1 VMGVITIQAFRDELL
16 KIATSIPG
24 LSTGEGPTASVAL
37 GKLRNGGMRPPK
49 VPKIGVSVPKV
60 KIG

>member
-1 VMGVITIQAFRDELL
+1 MMCVATIRAFRDEIL
-16 KIATSIPG
+16 KIANSIPG
-24 LSTGEGPTASVAL
+24 LSTGAGPSAGMAL

-60 KIG
+60 KIA